1 MQSTEKHFAVS
12 GFVMNPEET
21 KLLMVFHRKLNVWVI
36 PGGHLEPN
44 EYPHEGALREIKEE
58 TGIEAKILDS
68 SEIKCK
74 FSAKEAQIPT
84 PYLILSEFIP
94 TKGDKE
100 AHIHIDLIYLAVA
113 DEKEVVKQ
121 EDEVED
127 VKWMTWEEVLESNT
141 FESIKEFARKRVG
154 ENERTQNSI
163 NSIL

>member
-1 MQSTEKHFAVS
+1 MLLYKERESVKGFAFS
-12 GFVMNPEET
+12 KDDEFVKMFEDKRPFTLT
-21 KLLMVFHRKLNVWVI
+21 KDQENS
-36 PGGHLEPN
+36 
-44 EYPHEGALREIKEE
+44 LREIKEE